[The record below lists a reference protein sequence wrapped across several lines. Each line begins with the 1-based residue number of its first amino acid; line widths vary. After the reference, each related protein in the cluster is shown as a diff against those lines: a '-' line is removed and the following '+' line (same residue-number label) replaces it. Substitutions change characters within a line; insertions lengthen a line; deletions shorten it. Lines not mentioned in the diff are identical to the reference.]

1 MADVTVAGCFS
12 VCTMKRAL
20 LSLLL
25 SASTL
30 FADESWPSVPFTTV
44 RAYAW
49 PEDYEHL
56 NAILPGMKLAPGV
69 INKEGA
75 LLTPEQLHRLR
86 VAVSPPQHSRGVQR
100 IPVSNC
106 YIPHNAF
113 VFYNAAK
120 TPVAYLEVCFS
131 CLGYTAQPR
140 IPTAVPNYLPLAVIF
155 EELKLPMGPY
165 VTAKAFGK
173 ARLRERD

>member
-1 MADVTVAGCFS
+1 
-12 VCTMKRAL
+12 MKRTL
-20 LSLLL
+20 LLVLL
-25 SASTL
+25 SASAL
-30 FADESWPSVPFTTV
+30 FADKSWPSVPFATV

-49 PEDYEHL
+49 PGDHEHL
-56 NAILPGMKLAPGV
+56 NAILPGMKLAPGA

-86 VAVSPPQHSRGVQR
+86 VAVSPPQHSRGGQT

-113 VFYNAAK
+113 VFYDAAK

-140 IPTAVPNYLPLAVIF
+140 IPAAVSNYLSLAAIF

-173 ARLRERD
+173 ANLRELQTAD

>member
-1 MADVTVAGCFS
+1 LHYEASASFTFAFRVDTLRGRIMAIRSLHDSPRLCVAGGLRTS
-12 VCTMKRAL
+12 QR
-20 LSLLL
+20 
-25 SASTL
+25 
-30 FADESWPSVPFTTV
+30 
-44 RAYAW
+44 
-49 PEDYEHL
+49 H
-56 NAILPGMKLAPGV
+56 LPGHETRARGYQQRR
-69 INKEGA
+69 A

-120 TPVAYLEVCFS
+120 TPVVYLEVCFS

-140 IPTAVPNYLPLAVIF
+140 IPAAVPNYLPLAVIF
-155 EELKLPMGPY
+155 EELKLPMGPC

-173 ARLRERD
+173 ARLRELQTN